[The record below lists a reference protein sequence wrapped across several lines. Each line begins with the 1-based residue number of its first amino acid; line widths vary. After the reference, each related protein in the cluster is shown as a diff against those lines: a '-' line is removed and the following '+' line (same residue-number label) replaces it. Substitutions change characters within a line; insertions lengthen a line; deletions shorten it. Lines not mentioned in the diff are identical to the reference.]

1 VDNEL
6 DSLAAA
12 ASVRR
17 DPIVQPSGGGGGI
30 KADATLFGYLA
41 LAMFASGLVVL
52 SVVMVSIGSNYIY
65 TSRLRGRGKRSLFS
79 TNAHDANYR
88 QNYIISNYPALHLP
102 LFTTYSLS

>member
-12 ASVRR
+12 VSVRR
-17 DPIVQPSGGGGGI
+17 DPVVQPTGI

-52 SVVMVSIGSNYIY
+52 SVIMVKRKQRQHSGYVKL
-65 TSRLRGRGKRSLFS
+65 LRPQGDIHLEDNDSSTALFAE
-79 TNAHDANYR
+79 T
-88 QNYIISNYPALHLP
+88 
-102 LFTTYSLS
+102 